1 MTEETRKK
9 GAWASMAV
17 AGLLG
22 VGLGAGGIV
31 LLRGGGMSE
40 DRVGEIV
47 HNYLMTN
54 PELLPAAM
62 DELEH
67 KQAASAIGPRRAQFE
82 TPYGGAWAGARD
94 ADVTLVEFF
103 DYSCG
108 YCRASNATI
117 DRLLAEDPKLRVV
130 WRELPVLGPDS
141 QQAALV
147 SLRAAE
153 QGKFRDFFHAVY
165 AGGRPTADVLARA
178 QAAAGVQPGPV
189 TDAHR
194 QELTRNMELA
204 NLVRASGTPTF
215 VVGDRV
221 LNGALPYEQIK
232 QAIADARARAS
243 ARS

>member
-1 MTEETRKK
+1 MTDDTKKK
-9 GAWASMAV
+9 GAWTSLAL

-22 VGLGAGGIV
+22 IGLGAGGM
-31 LLRGGGMSE
+31 LLMRGGGMSE
-40 DRVGEIV
+40 ERVGEIV
-47 HNYLMTN
+47 HNYLLAN
-54 PELLPAAM
+54 PEVLPAAM

-67 KQAASAIGPRRAQFE
+67 KQSAAAIGPRRAEFE
-82 TPYGGAWAGARD
+82 TPYAGAWAGAQD

-108 YCRASNATI
+108 YCRASNATVE
-117 DRLLAEDPKLRVV
+117 RLLAEDPKLRVV

-165 AGGRPTADVLARA
+165 AAGRPTADVLARV
-178 QAAAGVQPGPV
+178 QSAAGVQPGTV

-194 QELTRNMELA
+194 REISRNVELA
-204 NLVRASGTPTF
+204 NLIRATGTPTF
-215 VVGDRV
+215 VVGDQV
-221 LNGALPYEQIK
+221 LNGAVPYETLK
-232 QAIADARARAS
+232 RAIDTARA
-243 ARS
+243 ARRS